1 MSKKKRYKK
10 LWVYLREQL
19 TKQENTAK
27 EYSSE
32 REALHK
38 MLTLMAEMEAAEFLE
53 D

>member
-1 MSKKKRYKK
+1 MEKHYK
-10 LWVYLREQL
+10 LWVLLREQL

-32 REALHK
+32 RETLHK
-38 MLTLMAEMEAAEFLE
+38 VLTLMAEMEAAEFLE